1 MSNPIIRLSRPSD
14 INNIVSLDSK
24 CYIYPFK
31 MKDWQDLVQKSGHVG
46 EPRLIMLELMDL
58 PVGFCMWKNDSEE
71 SVTDILRMAV
81 LKTHR
86 RLGLGKLL
94 LAACNKSSLSVG
106 AGKMRIT
113 VPDIHCRPGDPDD
126 VSEFLLKTGFLT
138 TGEVKSDFKQMY
150 GDSVDGYVFEKKV
163 TV

>member
-31 MKDWQDLVQKSGHVG
+31 IKDWQDLVQKSGHVG
-46 EPRLIMLELMDL
+46 EPRLIMLEILDR
-58 PVGFCMWKNDSEE
+58 PVGFCMWNIDHEARI
-71 SVTDILRMAV
+71 TNILRMAV
-81 LKTHR
+81 LEKNR
-86 RLGLGKLL
+86 RFGLGRLL
-94 LAACNKSSLSVG
+94 LTACDRSSLK
-106 AGKMRIT
+106 AGVEKLRIT

-138 TGEVKSDFKQMY
+138 TGDIQPAFKQMY
-150 GDSVDGYVFEKKV
+150 GDPVDGYVFERRV
-163 TV
+163 TI